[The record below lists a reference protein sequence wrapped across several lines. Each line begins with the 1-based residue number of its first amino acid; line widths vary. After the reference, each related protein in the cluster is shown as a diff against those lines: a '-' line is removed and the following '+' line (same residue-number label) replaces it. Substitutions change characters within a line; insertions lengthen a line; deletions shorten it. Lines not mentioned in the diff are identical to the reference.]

1 VPSGGCHTDIKY
13 VSVMATKDLKVEVES
28 LSLSLDTMQSF
39 AWNWVLH
46 PPSDECHYN
55 NMQFV
60 NLMSHLDVHVEPVS
74 GVSDALNVPQAIKS
88 GQHTV

>member
-1 VPSGGCHTDIKY
+1 V
-13 VSVMATKDLKVEVES
+13 
-28 LSLSLDTMQSF
+28 SLSLDTMQSF
-39 AWNWVLH
+39 AWKWVFH
-46 PPSDECHYN
+46 PPSDECHYS

-60 NLMSHLDVHVEPVS
+60 NLMSHLDVRVEPMS